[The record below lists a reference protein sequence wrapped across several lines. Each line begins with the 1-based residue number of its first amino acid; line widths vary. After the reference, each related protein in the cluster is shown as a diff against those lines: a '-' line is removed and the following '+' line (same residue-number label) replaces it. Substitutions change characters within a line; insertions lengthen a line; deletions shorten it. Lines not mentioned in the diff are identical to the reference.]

1 MLCKH
6 QLLPHAAYFHLFLH
20 HDGYE
25 DPRRTSQFS
34 ALPPAVSRPEE
45 VSAPLAP
52 MFPYQALS
60 SCCRSKPQYL
70 LHAPTRR
77 KMENLSLPRTRTLA
91 ANAAKRGGGKGG
103 KN

>member
-1 MLCKH
+1 MLFKH
-6 QLLPHAAYFHLFLH
+6 QSLPHAAYFHLFLH

-45 VSAPLAP
+45 VSAPLTP

-60 SCCRSKPQYL
+60 TCCKSKTQYL
-70 LHAPTRR
+70 LRAATRR
-77 KMENLSLPRTRTLA
+77 KMENLSLPCTTLA